1 MMLCYLLL
9 NDLSIIKHFQ
19 TGNKEV
25 LGMRCYRMEFEMEE
39 ENYVSYGEEKEG
51 DCIYTE
57 DGSASLLD
65 ADEVSPEEEAFMRG
79 YLEE

>member
-1 MMLCYLLL
+1 MLCCLLS
-9 NDLSIIKHFQ
+9 NGSHMIKHFQ

-25 LGMRCYRMEFEMEE
+25 LGMRCYRMEFDIEE
-39 ENYVSYGEEKEG
+39 ENFVSYGEEREG